1 MSSNISDKRFAPKTI
16 DKKNSVDTYIHT
28 IHTIHNN
35 NNNNSVFY
43 RDDPKI
49 LRSYKIHYS
58 LAESFKEYCDF
69 LHIAASAGVELA
81 MMDFMQAHVSE
92 IPAKVTFNLVAK
104 PKLSD
109 VIGKSMSCGFAKC
122 GKEAVG
128 KAVWRG
134 KKDVMLCEEHYG
146 LVEKDGNYS
155 RLERLGAEG

>member
-1 MSSNISDKRFAPKTI
+1 MNK
-16 DKKNSVDTYIHT
+16 DKKNFEDTYIHT

-35 NNNNSVFY
+35 NNNNNSVVY
-43 RDDPKI
+43 GDDPKI

-104 PKLSD
+104 PDLHNAIEK
-109 VIGKSMSCGFAKC
+109 VQCGFAGCK
-122 GKEAVG
+122 KEAVG

-134 KKDVMLCEEHYG
+134 KKDVLLCEEHYG
-146 LVEKDGNYS
+146 QVEGNAEYS
-155 RLERLGAEG
+155 KLERLGAEE